1 MNTEIQITNNIEA
14 KFFAFLTEL
23 VESGCPQ
30 YILIEFLDRELGE
43 VLDRFDGSP
52 NVLEE
57 EIAYQLEK
65 ILNACGEDA
74 WSYLPDQDE
83 LKKAIGCASPE
94 GINEDYLQVKKEA
107 NRKTSEKIASLYLE
121 KNPRDLFY
129 GARLLGEDAEEIW
142 SYKKLTE
149 EELNVL
155 RKCSELA
162 KSEECGLGEILES
175 EGHVKLLEK
184 LLEHESPYS
193 LGYLDS
199 IDLEHPLKFSGFA
212 FQSVSA
218 QATLDSEKIIGVDLT
233 DEEYK
238 EILIELL
245 LNSNH
250 YSMNMLVYRKPELA
264 QQIME
269 HLSYASMDF
278 MFENWEPFVADM
290 KELKEVCEKILNPF
304 KDTLSLFECENP
316 VIKTFVLRHQIV
328 PKYGLF
334 NEYQTH
340 MHFEG
345 RKIVVSNEQYT
356 DNSSGSFES
365 FTIDASVVMKKYG
378 LDTPEEIHPYF
389 KEHYNKVGALEQLRK
404 ELLGE

>member
-1 MNTEIQITNNIEA
+1 MNTGIQITNNIEA

-43 VLDRFDGSP
+43 TLDRFDGSP

-65 ILNACGEDA
+65 ILNACGEEA

-83 LKKAIGCASPE
+83 LKKTIGCASPE

-107 NRKTSEKIASLYLE
+107 NRKTAEKIASLYLE

-129 GARLLGEDAEEIW
+129 GAHLLGEDDEEIY

-184 LLEHESPYS
+184 LLQHDTPYS
-193 LGYLDS
+193 LGFLDS
-199 IDLEHPLKFSGFA
+199 IDLEHPRKFSWFA

-218 QATLDSEKIIGVDLT
+218 QATLEREKIIGVDLT

-250 YSMNMLVYRKPELA
+250 YSMNMLVYQKPELA

-278 MFENWEPFVADM
+278 MFENWKPFVADM
-290 KELKEVCEKILNPF
+290 KELKDVCENILNPF
-304 KDTLSLFECENP
+304 KDTLGLFECKNP

-345 RKIVVSNEQYT
+345 RKIEVSNERYT
-356 DNSSGSFES
+356 DNDSGSFES
-365 FTIDASVVMKKYG
+365 FTIDASVVMEKYG
-378 LDTPEEIHPYF
+378 LDTPEDIYPYF
-389 KEHYNKVGALEQLRK
+389 KEHYNKANALEQLRK

>member
-1 MNTEIQITNNIEA
+1 MNTGIQITNNIEE

-43 VLDRFDGSP
+43 ALDRFDGSP

-65 ILNACGEDA
+65 ILNASGEEA

-107 NRKTSEKIASLYLE
+107 NRKTAEKIASLYLE

-129 GARLLGEDAEEIW
+129 GARLFGEDDEEIW

-155 RKCSELA
+155 RKCSEIA
-162 KSEECGLGEILES
+162 QAEECGLGEILES

-193 LGYLDS
+193 LSYLDS

-218 QATLDSEKIIGVDLT
+218 QATLDDEKIIGVDLT

-290 KELKEVCEKILNPF
+290 KELKEACEKILNPF
-304 KDTLSLFECENP
+304 KDTLGLFECENP

-334 NEYQTH
+334 NENQTH

-356 DNSSGSFES
+356 DNSSSNFES
-365 FTIDASVVMKKYG
+365 FTIDASVVTKKYG

-389 KEHYNKVGALEQLRK
+389 KEHYNKADALEQLRK